1 MSRPVIITC
10 ALTGGG
16 ERPRRHPGVPITP
29 TQIAAAAREASQAGA
44 AIVHIHVR
52 DPDTGAGSRDPA
64 LYRETV
70 MRIRDAGTTAV
81 INLTGGMGG
90 KFVPF
95 NADRCDLVDGLTRMV
110 HVEEL
115 LPDICSLDCGTF
127 NYGSGDETYIAT
139 GEIIRTI
146 AKRLQEIGVKPEME
160 VFDIGHLRLALQ
172 LQRDGLIDDP
182 PFFQFAMGVAW
193 GVGADARTMLMMRD
207 MLPPRANW
215 AAFALGQEQMA
226 TAGQSLLLGGH
237 IRVGLEDNLYLS
249 RGTFASNGELV
260 ERAVRIVEAL
270 GERPAVPQEARDILG
285 LRAAVQ

>member
-1 MSRPVIITC
+1 MD
-10 ALTGGG
+10 ALT
-16 ERPRRHPGVPITP
+16 
-29 TQIAAAAREASQAGA
+29 
-44 AIVHIHVR
+44 
-52 DPDTGAGSRDPA
+52 
-64 LYRETV
+64 
-70 MRIRDAGTTAV
+70 RI
-81 INLTGGMGG
+81 
-90 KFVPF
+90 
-95 NADRCDLVDGLTRMV
+95 V

-172 LQRDGLIDDP
+172 MQRDGLIDDP

-193 GVGADARTMLMMRD
+193 GVGAEPRGPMLMMRA

-226 TAGQSLLLGGH
+226 DGGAVPAARRTHPRRAGGQFSTSLRGNLPATANSWSARCGSSRRLANGRPWLAGGA
-237 IRVGLEDNLYLS
+237 RYS
-249 RGTFASNGELV
+249 
-260 ERAVRIVEAL
+260 
-270 GERPAVPQEARDILG
+270 RPARG
-285 LRAAVQ
+285 AAP